1 MVSEELLMVERL
13 GIGGAAFVLVYLL
26 LRKMQD
32 RFFSFAENTI
42 KENTSALRVMH
53 EALMQHMKQKEPI
66 VADMKEC
73 RRDRDE
79 TLRRIEEK
87 LKLT

>member
-13 GIGGAAFVLVYLL
+13 GIGGVAFYLVYLL
-26 LRKMQD
+26 LKKMQD
-32 RFFSFAENTI
+32 RVFSLAENTI
-42 KENTSALRVMH
+42 KENTAALREMH
-53 EALMQHMKQKEPI
+53 DALMQHMKSKEPI
-66 VADMKEC
+66 VQEIKEC

-87 LKLT
+87 INA

>member
-13 GIGGAAFVLVYLL
+13 GIGGAAFYLVYLL

-32 RFFSFAENTI
+32 RVFTLAENTI
-42 KENTSALRVMH
+42 KENTAALFKMH
-53 EALMQHMKQKEPI
+53 EALAEHIKAKEPI
-66 VADMKEC
+66 IEEIKEC

-87 LKLT
+87 INA

>member
-13 GIGGAAFVLVYLL
+13 GIGGVAFYLVYLL

-32 RFFSFAENTI
+32 RVFILSESTI
-42 KENTSALRVMH
+42 KENTAALRQMY
-53 EALMQHMKQKEPI
+53 EALMQHMRAKEPI
-66 VADMKEC
+66 VLEMKEC

-87 LKLT
+87 LT